1 MRKTCFVYT
10 APTKKLRKQLKRIP
24 NWSEIHCQINQEI
37 LIASNKQKETN
48 KKLITPEMFWEK
60 GDLRNLANFTGKH
73 LCQSLFSIAPVFS
86 CDICK
91 IFKNTFFYRTPV
103 AASEL
108 MCLEFPRICRVHFA
122 SCFMILCFSD
132 QWINTV

>member
-1 MRKTCFVYT
+1 
-10 APTKKLRKQLKRIP
+10 
-24 NWSEIHCQINQEI
+24 
-37 LIASNKQKETN
+37 
-48 KKLITPEMFWEK
+48 MFWEK

-108 MCLEFPRICRVHFA
+108 MCLVSKDLPGAFCKLFYDSVF
-122 SCFMILCFSD
+122 
-132 QWINTV
+132 